1 MPNYG
6 TGVTSTPAAA
16 SGAAWA
22 TFSTGAS
29 NRARIYKLVVTNTQT
44 TYSQVGVIR
53 SSNTP
58 VATTSV
64 TPQPYDA
71 ADHASTAVLSTA
83 WSTAPTVGT
92 NYLETFAI
100 GASQGSGFLDSWQSD
115 KEITLATSTW
125 LVIWNTGSGAGAI
138 LNVSVAYD
146 E

>member
-6 TGVTSTPAAA
+6 IGATSTPAAA
-16 SGAAWA
+16 AGAAWA
-22 TFSTGAS
+22 TFHTGAS
-29 NRARIYKLVVTNTQT
+29 RRARIYKLVITNTQT

-64 TPQPYDA
+64 TPQQYDT
-71 ADHASTAVLSTA
+71 ADAASTASLDTA

-115 KEITLATSTW
+115 KEITLATSVW
-125 LVIWNTGSGAGAI
+125 LVVWNTGGSSGAV